1 MKKTASRFRAIS
13 GVGSAVSLK
22 ERIHN
27 MKFICNKDAIL
38 SVVQTTSKA
47 AAGKSSI
54 QALEGILMELEG
66 NTLTVTGYDLDIG
79 IKTSIEVQGI
89 ESGNIVISARMA
101 VDIIRK
107 MPSGNITF
115 ECSGNNLAEITNNL
129 TSFSVSCSSADDY
142 PNVPQVDPNTSFSM
156 PQKLLKSM
164 ITQTKFA
171 VAVVDSKPALMGCK
185 FELENN
191 VLSIAAVDGVRIAL
205 RQEPV
210 AYDNISFI
218 VPAKTLEELTHILSD
233 DADKNVTICIDKNQ
247 ISFIVD
253 GYTMISRLLDGDFIP
268 FKNYLKC
275 SDEVYAEVNCREM
288 IDMLDRA
295 MLIINEKN
303 KNPIRCEIKDN
314 TISMSCT
321 TALGKVNDSITA
333 KYNGQP
339 LVVGFNAKYML
350 DAFKACDAD
359 TVKLVATSSVA
370 PLIILPMSGNEF
382 TYLVLPMRLK

>member
-1 MKKTASRFRAIS
+1 
-13 GVGSAVSLK
+13 
-22 ERIHN
+22 
-27 MKFICNKDAIL
+27 MKFICNKDTIL

-79 IKTSIEVQGI
+79 IKTSIEVEGI
-89 ESGNIVISARMA
+89 ESGNIVISAKMA

-107 MPSGNITF
+107 MPSGSITF
-115 ECSGNNLAEITNNL
+115 ECSGNNLAEITNNM

-142 PNVPQVDPNTSFSM
+142 PNVPQVNPDTSFTM

-164 ITQTKFA
+164 IIQTKFA

-191 VLSIAAVDGVRIAL
+191 VLSVAAVDGVRIAL

-233 DADKNVTICIDKNQ
+233 ENDKNVTICIDKNQ

-268 FKNYLKC
+268 FKTYLKC
-275 SDEVYAEVNCREM
+275 SD
-288 IDMLDRA
+288 
-295 MLIINEKN
+295 EKN

-321 TALGKVNDSITA
+321 TAIGKVNDSIPV

-350 DAFKACDAD
+350 DAFKACDTD
-359 TVKLVATSSVA
+359 TVKLIATSSVA

>member
-1 MKKTASRFRAIS
+1 
-13 GVGSAVSLK
+13 
-22 ERIHN
+22 
-27 MKFICNKDAIL
+27 MKFICNKDTIL

-79 IKTSIEVQGI
+79 IKTSIEVEGI
-89 ESGNIVISARMA
+89 ESGNIVISAKMA

-107 MPSGNITF
+107 MPSGSITF
-115 ECSGNNLAEITNNL
+115 ECSGNNLAEITNNM

-142 PNVPQVDPNTSFSM
+142 PNVPQVNPDTSFTM

-164 ITQTKFA
+164 IIQTKFA

-191 VLSIAAVDGVRIAL
+191 VLSVAAVDGVRIAL

-233 DADKNVTICIDKNQ
+233 ENDKNVTICIDKNQ

-253 GYTMISRLLDGDFIP
+253 GYTTVSYTHLTLPTNSR
-268 FKNYLKC
+268 
-275 SDEVYAEVNCREM
+275 V
-288 IDMLDRA
+288 
-295 MLIINEKN
+295 
-303 KNPIRCEIKDN
+303 
-314 TISMSCT
+314 
-321 TALGKVNDSITA
+321 
-333 KYNGQP
+333 
-339 LVVGFNAKYML
+339 
-350 DAFKACDAD
+350 
-359 TVKLVATSSVA
+359 
-370 PLIILPMSGNEF
+370 
-382 TYLVLPMRLK
+382 

>member
-1 MKKTASRFRAIS
+1 
-13 GVGSAVSLK
+13 
-22 ERIHN
+22 
-27 MKFICNKDAIL
+27 MKFICNKDTIL

-79 IKTSIEVQGI
+79 IKTSIEVEGI
-89 ESGNIVISARMA
+89 ESGNIVISAKMA

-107 MPSGNITF
+107 MPSGSITF
-115 ECSGNNLAEITNNL
+115 ACSGNNLAEITNNM

-142 PNVPQVDPNTSFSM
+142 PNVPQVNPDTSFTM

-164 ITQTKFA
+164 IIQTKFA

-191 VLSIAAVDGVRIAL
+191 VLSVAAVDGVRIAL

-233 DADKNVTICIDKNQ
+233 ENDKNVTICIDKNQ

-268 FKNYLKC
+268 FKTYLKC

-321 TALGKVNDSITA
+321 TAIGKVNDSIPV

-350 DAFKACDAD
+350 DAFKACDTD
-359 TVKLVATSSVA
+359 TVKLIATSSVA